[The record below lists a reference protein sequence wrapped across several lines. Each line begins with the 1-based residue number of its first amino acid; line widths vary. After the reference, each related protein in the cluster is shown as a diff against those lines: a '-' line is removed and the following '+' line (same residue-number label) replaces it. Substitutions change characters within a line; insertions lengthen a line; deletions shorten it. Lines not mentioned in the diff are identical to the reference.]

1 MGTLNGLKHRSDGIL
16 FVSEKK
22 SLYCLVSGCRST
34 KLSRDGAR
42 LERVVDG
49 EVVKHAEIREGHGG
63 AGGRALGTLG
73 TLCIRSSKGSLD
85 TSTAIPP

>member
-22 SLYCLVSGCRST
+22 SLSGCRST

-73 TLCIRSSKGSLD
+73 TLRIRSSKGSLD

>member
-1 MGTLNGLKHRSDGIL
+1 MHLRCVMGTLNGLKHRSDGIL

-34 KLSRDGAR
+34 KLSRDGAG

-49 EVVKHAEIREGHGG
+49 EVVKHAEIREGY
-63 AGGRALGTLG
+63 
-73 TLCIRSSKGSLD
+73 
-85 TSTAIPP
+85 